1 MIHCFAKTGIL
12 FKRVPF
18 RPLRRTSAGLI
29 IVLVIFFGWVSAP
42 FCITFKDALEREV
55 TIKGEPH
62 RIVTLAPSITEILYF
77 LGLGDRVVGVTQFS
91 TYPPEAKLKPK
102 VGSYI
107 DLNVEKIISLSP
119 DLVIGTADG
128 NQPGVVDLL
137 EQAGIPVFIVNP
149 RNIRQAID
157 TVAIVGRVCGVTKMA
172 NASSMQLSQRVDR
185 IIDHTKSRRR
195 PLVFLQINLRPI
207 MTINKETF
215 LHDLI
220 QLAGGR
226 NMTENEPITY
236 PRISLEEVI
245 RKKPEVIIISS
256 MERGGS
262 FEAARLEWL
271 KWNSIPAVRD
281 GRVHLI
287 DSDLIDRPSPR
298 IVEGLEAMARF
309 IHPEVKW
316 E

>member
-1 MIHCFAKTGIL
+1 MKMR
-12 FKRVPF
+12 FKFIISFLSMAIIFGCVGA
-18 RPLRRTSAGLI
+18 PL
-29 IVLVIFFGWVSAP
+29 
-42 FCITFKDALEREV
+42 CMTFKDALGREV
-55 TIKGEPH
+55 QLKGEPH
-62 RIVTLAPSITEILYF
+62 RIVALAPSITEILYF

-91 TYPPEAKLKPK
+91 YYPQEAKLKPK

-107 DLNVEKIISLSP
+107 DLNAEKIISLAP

-137 EQAGIPVFIVNP
+137 EQADITVFIVNP
-149 RNIRQAID
+149 RDIHQ
-157 TVAIVGRVCGVTKMA
+157 TVETIAIVGHLCGVPGRAKA
-172 NASSMQLSQRVDR
+172 LSAQLSQRIDR
-185 IIDHTKSRRR
+185 ILDKTRSRRK
-195 PLVFLQINLRPI
+195 PLVFLQINLKPI
-207 MTINKETF
+207 MTINKDTF
-215 LHDLI
+215 LNDLI

-226 NMTENEPITY
+226 NMTEDERITY

-256 MERGGS
+256 MERRGR
-262 FEAARLEWL
+262 FEKARQEWF
-271 KWNSIPAVRD
+271 KWTSIPAVKH
-281 GRVHLI
+281 GRVYLI

-298 IVEGLEAMARF
+298 IVEGLEAMARY

>member
-1 MIHCFAKTGIL
+1 VTCRRKDESRFSSARMR
-12 FKRVPF
+12 FKFIVSF
-18 RPLRRTSAGLI
+18 LSVLI
-29 IVLVIFFGWVSAP
+29 IFGWVSAP
-42 FCITFKDALEREV
+42 LCMTFKDALEREV
-55 TIKGEPH
+55 TLRGEPH

-77 LGLGDRVVGVTQFS
+77 LGLEDRVVGVTQFS
-91 TYPPEAKLKPK
+91 YYPPEAKLKPK

-128 NQPGVVDLL
+128 NQPGIVDLL

-149 RNIRQAID
+149 RNIRQTID
-157 TVAIVGRVCGVTKMA
+157 TVAIVGRLCGVLKK
-172 NASSMQLSQRVDR
+172 ASALSMQLSQRVDH
-185 IIDHTKSRRR
+185 IIERTKSERR

-207 MTINKETF
+207 MTINKDTF

-256 MERGGS
+256 MERGGR
-262 FEAARLEWL
+262 FEAARVEWL
-271 KWNSIPAVRD
+271 KWTSIPAVKE

-298 IVEGLEAMARF
+298 IIEGLEAMARF

>member
-1 MIHCFAKTGIL
+1 M
-12 FKRVPF
+12 
-18 RPLRRTSAGLI
+18 RTKFVTSFLSALI
-29 IVLVIFFGWVSAP
+29 IFGWVSAP
-42 FCITFKDALEREV
+42 LCVTYKDSLGREV
-55 TIKGEPH
+55 TLKGEPQ
-62 RIVTLAPSITEILYF
+62 RIITLAPSITEILYF
-77 LGLGDRVVGVTQFS
+77 LSLGDRVVGVTKFS
-91 TYPPEAKLKPK
+91 YYPPEAKLKPK

-107 DLNVEKIISLSP
+107 DLNVERIIGLAP

-128 NQPGVVDLL
+128 NQPGIVDLL
-137 EQAGIPVFIVNP
+137 EQAGIAVFIVNP
-149 RNIRQAID
+149 RNIRQTID
-157 TVAIVGRVCGVTKMA
+157 TVAIVGRLCGVPEKA
-172 NASSMQLSQRVDR
+172 NSLSAQLSQRVDR
-185 IIDHTKSRRR
+185 ILDRTRSRRK
-195 PLVFLQINLRPI
+195 PLVFLQINLKPI
-207 MTINKETF
+207 MTVNKNTF

-226 NMTENEPITY
+226 NMTEDEPITY

-256 MERGGS
+256 MERGGR

-271 KWNSIPAVRD
+271 KWTSIPAVKD

-298 IVEGLEAMARF
+298 IIEGLEAMARF

>member
-1 MIHCFAKTGIL
+1 MR
-12 FKRVPF
+12 FKFIVSF
-18 RPLRRTSAGLI
+18 LSVLI
-29 IVLVIFFGWVSAP
+29 IFGWVSAP
-42 FCITFKDALEREV
+42 LCMTFKDALEREV
-55 TIKGEPH
+55 TLRGEPH

-77 LGLGDRVVGVTQFS
+77 LGLEDRVVGVTQFS
-91 TYPPEAKLKPK
+91 YYPPEAKLKPK

-128 NQPGVVDLL
+128 NQPGIVDLL

-149 RNIRQAID
+149 RNIRQTID
-157 TVAIVGRVCGVTKMA
+157 TVAIVGRLCGVLKK
-172 NASSMQLSQRVDR
+172 ASALSMQLSQRVDH
-185 IIDHTKSRRR
+185 IIERTKSERR

-207 MTINKETF
+207 MTINKDTF

-256 MERGGS
+256 MERGGR
-262 FEAARLEWL
+262 FEAARVEWL
-271 KWNSIPAVRD
+271 KWTSIPAVKE

-298 IVEGLEAMARF
+298 IIEGLEAMARF